1 MKERI
6 KLLAE
11 YQNKV
16 LEGEIKEL
24 KKELGELKI
33 HRQENND

>member
-1 MKERI
+1 MNERI
-6 KLLAE
+6 RLLAE

-33 HRQENND
+33 YRRENND